1 MKHFIRQDSPSSCG
15 FACARMMLSRYLKSD
30 RYLYEEKAEICH
42 FLDLQRYLDAYGV
55 RTEGVRFRNLN
66 ELKKHRFSVVQI
78 QNPNSTHFVI
88 YRRTRGKSVFLLDPQ
103 SGERVLNEGDFAAI
117 FTGYA
122 LIEVGTE
129 KKRRKPPVRRIAF
142 GYDVLYFFSLLVD
155 FVLLYAINL
164 HLSETILISGLIAA
178 VFVNFL
184 GKFLLNFGMFRT
196 LDRKYVLP
204 FIDAGAT
211 YEEVG
216 ELSRWKSE
224 EIRFRSRKIV
234 YGSLTAFLVAF
245 LIYGNPAHLF
255 LIAFLGLTLGLKRGF
270 LNPSLKRIEESAA
283 RVEREESDQP
293 GRAYR
298 KIVRFSGKYARNRI
312 LFSVGSLFFGSLTL
326 GLLYDPITSFSTF
339 WTSSMLTLSLYECG
353 NRFFTIAFREIDEL
367 KFTRYAFYRL
377 QKKYRK

>member
-1 MKHFIRQDSPSSCG
+1 M
-15 FACARMMLSRYLKSD
+15 
-30 RYLYEEKAEICH
+30 YEEKAEIRH

-122 LIEVGTE
+122 LIEVGTV

-142 GYDVLYFFSLLVD
+142 GYDVLYFLSLLVD

-224 EIRFRSRKIV
+224 EIRFRSREDR
-234 YGSLTAFLVAF
+234 LRFLDDF
-245 LIYGNPAHLF
+245 FGGLSDLRESGTPLF
-255 LIAFLGLTLGLKRGF
+255 DCFSRSDAWAETRFSEPFFEADRRKRGAGGEGGERSTRQGLSENRPF
-270 LNPSLKRIEESAA
+270 FRKICPELNSFFRRFAVF
-283 RVEREESDQP
+283 RESDAGASP
-293 GRAYR
+293 
-298 KIVRFSGKYARNRI
+298 
-312 LFSVGSLFFGSLTL
+312 
-326 GLLYDPITSFSTF
+326 
-339 WTSSMLTLSLYECG
+339 
-353 NRFFTIAFREIDEL
+353 
-367 KFTRYAFYRL
+367 
-377 QKKYRK
+377 